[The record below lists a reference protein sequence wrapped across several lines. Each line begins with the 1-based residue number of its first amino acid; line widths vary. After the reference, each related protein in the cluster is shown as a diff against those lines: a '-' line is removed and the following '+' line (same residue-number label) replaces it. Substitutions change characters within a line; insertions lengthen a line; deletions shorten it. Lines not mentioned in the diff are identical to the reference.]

1 MAAHSSVADNGG
13 LAQVVGHST
22 KLEEVSAAFA
32 RANEERK
39 YYETAVCQG
48 GPQSEQYDYT

>member
-1 MAAHSSVADNGG
+1 MAAHSSLADNGG

-22 KLEEVSAAFA
+22 KLEEVSAALA

-39 YYETAVCQG
+39 YYETAMCQS

>member
-22 KLEEVSAAFA
+22 KLEEVSAALA

-39 YYETAVCQG
+39 YYETAMCQS

>member
-22 KLEEVSAAFA
+22 KLEEVSTVLA

-39 YYETAVCQG
+39 YYETAMCQR
-48 GPQSEQYDYT
+48 GPQSEHYDYT